1 MFLMDI
7 ELENK
12 IVQLENGYKKTEDF
26 ISLLRNMHN
35 QDELISERLM
45 KLNQIKNEIELLRS
59 QNTILR

>member
-1 MFLMDI
+1 MNT

-12 IVQLENGYKKTEDF
+12 IVQLENGYKKIEDF
-26 ISLLRNMHN
+26 ISLLRNMHK

-45 KLNQIKNEIELLRS
+45 KLDQIKDEIESLRS

>member
-1 MFLMDI
+1 MDI

>member
-1 MFLMDI
+1 MNT

-26 ISLLRNMHN
+26 ISLLRNMHK

-45 KLNQIKNEIELLRS
+45 KLDQIKDEIESLRS

>member
-1 MFLMDI
+1 MDI

-26 ISLLRNMHN
+26 ISLLRNMHK
-35 QDELISERLM
+35 QDELIAERLM
-45 KLNQIKNEIELLRS
+45 KLDQIKNEIELLRS

>member
-1 MFLMDI
+1 MDI
-7 ELENK
+7 DITNKIAILENEYARNDSFIK
-12 IVQLENGYKKTEDF
+12 LLKNMYK
-26 ISLLRNMHN
+26 

>member
-1 MFLMDI
+1 MFLMNT

-26 ISLLRNMHN
+26 ISLLRNMHK

-45 KLNQIKNEIELLRS
+45 KLDQIKDEIESLRS

>member
-1 MFLMDI
+1 MMDI
-7 ELENK
+7 DITNKIAILEN
-12 IVQLENGYKKTEDF
+12 EYARNDSF
-26 ISLLRNMHN
+26 IKLLKNMHK

>member
-12 IVQLENGYKKTEDF
+12 IIQLENGYKKTEDF
-26 ISLLRNMHN
+26 ISLLRNMHK
-35 QDELISERLM
+35 QDELISERLV
-45 KLNQIKNEIELLRS
+45 KLNQIKKEIELLRS

>member
-1 MFLMDI
+1 MFLMNT

-12 IVQLENGYKKTEDF
+12 IVQLENGYKKIEDF
-26 ISLLRNMHN
+26 ISLLRNMHK

-45 KLNQIKNEIELLRS
+45 KLDQIKDEIESLRS

>member
-1 MFLMDI
+1 MDI
-7 ELENK
+7 DITNKIAILEN
-12 IVQLENGYKKTEDF
+12 EYARNDSF
-26 ISLLRNMHN
+26 IKLLKNMHK